1 MRGVD
6 PPAGDDWLILALALG
21 AIALAY
27 ALGRRA
33 GAPPAGAPAAK
44 ESGAPEPTP
53 ARDNAQVPDSAALYR
68 AADRLREFFEAAAQ
82 PTDLLANGDFRE
94 GVQLLCDPAF
104 GVNDLVAYVN
114 GDSQVIACFA
124 AQALRERREPDAGA
138 RLLQSVGTLGP
149 WSMYFVLRY
158 LHEATG
164 PEQALVGRVLAGSV
178 GYLPWRQPAQFLEE
192 FVRDR
197 AAAGEVPGFADEL
210 ARVDESAR
218 EPLERFVAALDPE
231 VRGSLLEDFQRIVQQ
246 RGDVELLHSIGMLW
260 DPREPETDDSV
271 DHADFEEAVESLLT
285 EYSREP
291 SRSVLLVGERGVG
304 KSVIAHRVAR
314 RLQARG
320 WQIFEASP
328 ADLVAGQVHIGE
340 FEGQLRKLLARLG
353 SGRILWI
360 VPEFPSLALSGRH
373 QYSNLSALDTILPE
387 LERGRVALLGE
398 CLPGAYERL
407 VLSNARVATALEVRR
422 VKPLPAEATVALART
437 WLADRALLPERGE
450 ELLVEA
456 WQLAQQFLAGRSA
469 PGNLMRLL
477 RITVQRLAASDATAP
492 PRLRLDDLVATLGA
506 TTGLPSVL
514 LDEREA
520 LDLDGLRALFGRRVI
535 GQQEAVDCLVERVAM
550 VKAGLTDPSRPFG
563 VFLFA
568 GPTGTGKT
576 EIAKTLAEFLFG
588 SPERMI
594 RIDMSELQ
602 GYEDVERL
610 LGGDDPEKSQ
620 ALVDRIR
627 KQPFSVVLLD
637 EFEKAHPRVWDLFLQ
652 LFDDGRLTDRRGNT
666 ADFRCAIVILTSN
679 LGGVI
684 PAGDRPG
691 FSDGPGDRQG
701 EFSARGVLR
710 ALSRAFRPELL
721 NRLDRIVVF
730 RPLDRETMRGILR
743 RELADVFLR
752 RGLRSREWAV
762 EWDPSAIEFLL
773 EEGFTPD
780 MGARPLKRA
789 IERHLLAPLAS
800 TIVSHRVPRGDQFL
814 YITCRD
820 DALAV
825 EFVDPDAQPADAAAA
840 DAGARD
846 GSLSL
851 RSIALS
857 PRGSAAEIGAR
868 SHRASRVLELA
879 GPLRDPLAGGIPGPH
894 RGRPAAHRIDGGAA
908 APAGR
913 PRRPGAADRI
923 AGARPL
929 PARARRDRRAGG
941 AAPRRLRARRG
952 GRVRRRRGSHVSRV
966 GEEPAHAGHRP
977 RRAGRQRRRAGA
989 APARG
994 GRLRLPLDPGGRGRR
1009 APVRAAGDGRPR
1021 LRSQQGTRERAAP
1034 DGPGRRA
1041 PGPAAPGGARAGRS
1055 GGEKPAA
1062 GGSPLSERALTA
1074 GARRGTRLAH
1084 RAPGPGHGRRLR
1096 PARVKPEVFDFS
1108 WLRCARPSAA
1118 HVSRHRI
1125 ADRSEPAATQPEPA
1139 SRRRSRSSGSMRDF
1153 TVRRSSPRRRAV
1165 AS

>member
-21 AIALAY
+21 ALAVAY
-27 ALGRRA
+27 ALGRRT
-33 GAPPAGAPAAK
+33 GARPAAAPAAD
-44 ESGAPEPTP
+44 EPGGPEPTP
-53 ARDNAQVPDSAALYR
+53 GGDTAQVPDSAALYR
-68 AADRLREFFEAAAQ
+68 AGDRLREFFEAAAQ
-82 PTDLLANGDFRE
+82 ANDDFRE

-124 AQALRERREPDAGA
+124 AQALRERREPDASA

-178 GYLPWRQPAQFLEE
+178 GYLAWRQPAQFLED

-197 AAAGEVPGFADEL
+197 AAAGEVPGFGDEL
-210 ARVDESAR
+210 ARVDTSAR
-218 EPLERFVAALDPE
+218 EPLERFVAALEPD
-231 VRGSLLEDFQRIVQQ
+231 VRGTLLEDFHRIVQQ
-246 RGDVELLHSIGMLW
+246 RGDVELLDSIGMLW
-260 DPREPETDDSV
+260 DPSELEADDSV
-271 DHADFEEAVESLLT
+271 DHADFEEAVEAL
-285 EYSREP
+285 EAGYSREP

-304 KSVIAHRVAR
+304 KSAIAHRVAR

-328 ADLVAGQVHIGE
+328 ADLVAGQIHIGE

-373 QYSNLSALDTILPE
+373 HYSSLSALDTILPE
-387 LERGRVALLGE
+387 LERGRIALLGE

-691 FSDGPGDRQG
+691 FSDGPDDRQG
-701 EFSARGVLR
+701 EFSARSVLR
-710 ALSRAFRPELL
+710 ALSRAFRPEFL

-825 EFVDPDAQPADAAAA
+825 EFVDPDAQPPDAASA

-857 PRGSAAEIGAR
+857 PRGSAAEIAFLGSVYDGLQSEVAGDAWREQRQTALDLTELPEFWSSPDRFEILSQVEYQGRIEAGLRRTGSTVARLRRQAGRGAPAQLTG
-868 SHRASRVLELA
+868 SLAHGLYLLEHA
-879 GPLRDPLAGGIPGPH
+879 VTDVRE
-894 RGRPAAHRIDGGAA
+894 GRPHDAFV
-908 APAGR
+908 
-913 PRRPGAADRI
+913 
-923 AGARPL
+923 L
-929 PARARRDRRAGG
+929 
-941 AAPRRLRARRG
+941 
-952 GRVRRRRGSHVSRV
+952 V
-966 GEEPAHAGHRP
+966 E
-977 RRAGRQRRRAGA
+977 
-989 APARG
+989 
-994 GRLRLPLDPGGRGRR
+994 
-1009 APVRAAGDGRPR
+1009 GDGFADDVGRMYR
-1021 LRSQQGTRERAAP
+1021 AWARNRRMQVTVLDERAASGDEP
-1034 DGPGRRA
+1034 ARLLLAVGGYGCHSILAAEDGVHLFEQPATAGRGFDRSRARVSVLPQTGPGAGPQDLRREA
-1041 PGPAAPGGARAGRS
+1041 
-1055 GGEKPAA
+1055 
-1062 GGSPLSERALTA
+1062 ERALA
-1074 GARRGTRLAH
+1074 EAAERS
-1084 RAPGPGHGRRLR
+1084 PP
-1096 PARVKPEVFDFS
+1096 RV
-1108 WLRCARPSAA
+1108 
-1118 HVSRHRI
+1118 
-1125 ADRSEPAATQPEPA
+1125 
-1139 SRRRSRSSGSMRDF
+1139 
-1153 TVRRSSPRRRAV
+1153 VRRYRNEPSPLVRDGVRGWRTGRLDHV
-1165 AS
+1165 MDGDFDLLE

>member
-21 AIALAY
+21 AMAVAY

-33 GAPPAGAPAAK
+33 GARPAAAPAA
-44 ESGAPEPTP
+44 EEPGGPEPTP
-53 ARDNAQVPDSAALYR
+53 AGDTAQVPDSAALYR
-68 AADRLREFFEAAAQ
+68 AGDRLREFFEAAAQ
-82 PTDLLANGDFRE
+82 PTDLLANDDFRE

-124 AQALRERREPDAGA
+124 AQALRERREPDASA

-178 GYLPWRQPAQFLEE
+178 GYLAWRQPAQFLED

-197 AAAGEVPGFADEL
+197 AAAGEVPGFGDEL
-210 ARVDESAR
+210 ARVDTSAR
-218 EPLERFVAALDPE
+218 EPLERFVAALEPD
-231 VRGSLLEDFQRIVQQ
+231 VRGTLLEDFHRIVQQ
-246 RGDVELLHSIGMLW
+246 RGDVELLDSIGMLW
-260 DPREPETDDSV
+260 DPSELEADDSV
-271 DHADFEEAVESLLT
+271 DHADFEEAVEAL
-285 EYSREP
+285 EAGYSREP

-304 KSVIAHRVAR
+304 KSAIAHRVAR

-328 ADLVAGQVHIGE
+328 ADLVAGQIHIGE

-373 QYSNLSALDTILPE
+373 HYSSLSALDTILPE
-387 LERGRVALLGE
+387 LERGRIALLGE

-691 FSDGPGDRQG
+691 FSDGPDDRQG
-701 EFSARGVLR
+701 EFSARSVLR
-710 ALSRAFRPELL
+710 ALSRAFRPEFL

-825 EFVDPDAQPADAAAA
+825 EFVDPDAQPPDAASA

-857 PRGSAAEIGAR
+857 PRGSAAEIAFLGSVYDGLQSEVAGDAWREQRQTALDLTELPEFWSSPDRFEILSQVEYQGRIEAGLRRTGSTVARLRRQAGRGAPAQLTG
-868 SHRASRVLELA
+868 SLAHGLYLLEHA
-879 GPLRDPLAGGIPGPH
+879 VTDVRE
-894 RGRPAAHRIDGGAA
+894 GRPHDAFV
-908 APAGR
+908 
-913 PRRPGAADRI
+913 
-923 AGARPL
+923 L
-929 PARARRDRRAGG
+929 
-941 AAPRRLRARRG
+941 
-952 GRVRRRRGSHVSRV
+952 V
-966 GEEPAHAGHRP
+966 E
-977 RRAGRQRRRAGA
+977 
-989 APARG
+989 
-994 GRLRLPLDPGGRGRR
+994 
-1009 APVRAAGDGRPR
+1009 GDGFADDVGRMYR
-1021 LRSQQGTRERAAP
+1021 AWARNRRMQVTVLDERAASGDEP
-1034 DGPGRRA
+1034 ARLLLAVGGYGCHSILAAEDGVHLFEQPATAGRGFDRSRARVSVLPQTGPGAGPQDLRREA
-1041 PGPAAPGGARAGRS
+1041 
-1055 GGEKPAA
+1055 
-1062 GGSPLSERALTA
+1062 ERALA
-1074 GARRGTRLAH
+1074 EAAERS
-1084 RAPGPGHGRRLR
+1084 PP
-1096 PARVKPEVFDFS
+1096 RV
-1108 WLRCARPSAA
+1108 
-1118 HVSRHRI
+1118 
-1125 ADRSEPAATQPEPA
+1125 
-1139 SRRRSRSSGSMRDF
+1139 
-1153 TVRRSSPRRRAV
+1153 VRRYRNEPSPLVRDGVRGWRTGRLDHV
-1165 AS
+1165 MDGDFDLLE